1 MRVSCYF
8 VPKLC
13 PPTPAQQVVRLA
25 HRRGGQYSEFTEFF
39 GGDVEFGAA
48 VDEIAF
54 APTIKNTPV
63 VSGDNYLNNL
73 LVTYCEEALARR
85 HTRRGSFR
93 ASVENAIVP
102 LPPHGNAKLPA
113 VARRL
118 GLSHPSA
125 AARRG
130 KSELFRC

>member
-1 MRVSCYF
+1 VSCYF

-39 GGDVEFGAA
+39 GGNIEFGAA

-54 APTIKNTPV
+54 PPTIKNTPV
-63 VSGDNYLNNL
+63 VSGDNYLNKL

-85 HTRRGSFR
+85 PTRRGSFR
-93 ASVENAIVP
+93 ASVENAIVA
-102 LPPHGNAKLPA
+102 LLPHGDAKLPA
-113 VARRL
+113 VARGL

-130 KSELFRC
+130 KSEFFRC